1 MAMAMRQPT
10 PACDATLCEA
20 SRLGGDL
27 GGQSNRVPPMR
38 SQTEGGAGRLNAMRR
53 LVRQQPFRIS

>member
-27 GGQSNRVPPMR
+27 GGAIQSSATDAVP
-38 SQTEGGAGRLNAMRR
+38 TEGGAGRLNAMRR
-53 LVRQQPFRIS
+53 L